1 MREHAKSVS
10 WRDGSSQ
17 QARAEVA
24 VAYVFFPYVLMYVV
38 RNPSVPDWDRDGNLT
53 LPYLTVEY
61 GFWVCVR
68 LVWTQ
73 QKLRS
78 RRLLLFTLVR
88 KGRRNEVSRVF

>member
-61 GFWVCVR
+61 GFWVVSGLCGLSKNCVQGVCSY
-68 LVWTQ
+68 LPW
-73 QKLRS
+73 
-78 RRLLLFTLVR
+78 
-88 KGRRNEVSRVF
+88 